1 MHQPVSDIYH
11 LRLNTGEDLIA
22 EVAWPETKKGAESHV
37 ILIHPMKIICL
48 PSKKAGFVTL
58 SLMQWV
64 FTKITE
70 DQQFNIFSRD
80 ILTMSRPTDSL
91 IQYYKETIDYFHIRQ
106 SEKELS
112 EVEDYFD
119 KLEKEIKAVEE
130 SDRAIDDNIMDSE
143 LQDIIAEF
151 INSLSSNNKGTL
163 H

>member
-22 EVAWPETKKGAESHV
+22 EVIWPQVKKGNESHV
-37 ILIHPMKIICL
+37 TVVRPMKIICL

-70 DQQFNIFSRD
+70 DQEFNIFSRD
-80 ILTMSRPTDSL
+80 ILTMSKPTDSL
-91 IQYYKETIDYFHIRQ
+91 VQYYKETIDYFNLRQ
-106 SEKELS
+106 AEKELS
-112 EVEDYFD
+112 DVDDYFD

-130 SDRAIDDNIMDSE
+130 SDRAIDDNLMDSE
-143 LQDIIAEF
+143 LQDIISEF

>member
-22 EVAWPETKKGAESHV
+22 EVIWPQVKKGNESHV
-37 ILIHPMKIICL
+37 TIVRPMKIICL

-70 DQQFNIFSRD
+70 DQEFNIFSRD
-80 ILTMSRPTDSL
+80 ILTMSKPTDSL
-91 IQYYKETIDYFHIRQ
+91 VQYYKETIDYFNLRQ
-106 SEKELS
+106 AEKELS
-112 EVEDYFD
+112 DVDDYFD

-130 SDRAIDDNIMDSE
+130 SDRAIDDNLMDSE
-143 LQDIIAEF
+143 LQDIISEF